1 MKSKLEHR
9 KQINQESARKELLSS
24 LFKKKKRENVLEKG
38 IDESKPNCF
47 FW

>member
-24 LFKKKKRENVLEKG
+24 LFKKKKKRECSRKG
-38 IDESKPNCF
+38 YR
-47 FW
+47 